1 MKLRLLAMILVRCPY
16 RIRDGTLKM
25 APLSTERFFR
35 KKAVR
40 RSNET
45 GNIYESDIRDLQ
57 ERLEEIW
64 TDMKEVLVRLSSIQ

>member
-1 MKLRLLAMILVRCPY
+1 MKLQLLAMILVRCPY

-40 RSNET
+40 RSN
-45 GNIYESDIRDLQ
+45 
-57 ERLEEIW
+57 
-64 TDMKEVLVRLSSIQ
+64 V